1 MLTGKDHYCKPHR
14 SLCYAPVS
22 DYDERIKPSA
32 LCKRGFIDQ
41 FRYVSL
47 NMMLDSV
54 VASVMKSN
62 VPPKRMLLTVNDRR
76 AVALRTAIELWASTS
91 TGATT
96 RKRDELLHK
105 KRRAVQN
112 FFDEIA
118 KDPGDMTPLD
128 VRDWCGRMKRED
140 GKSPSAA
147 TVYARV
153 SFLSSFYAW
162 AQRELGVRSNP
173 ALLARPK
180 APKPYQT
187 ESTKS
192 WSDAELHKITST
204 IGGYATTGNLVAKR
218 DLALLL
224 MFTSTGLRREEV
236 IALRGRDV
244 QVTEEGVMIGGRVK
258 GGRYRAREVRD
269 PELKAALLDYLAT
282 AKRLHVLKTDAP
294 VWTRHDHPKLA
305 GEPLTS
311 HAFARNLK
319 LYAKEAGIEHV
330 HLHQTRHTYG
340 RIVAEET
347 GSMTA
352 TQDALDHANLSTT
365 TVYVQR
371 IAIKRDLYSSAVSR
385 RRAGLKVTG

>member
-1 MLTGKDHYCKPHR
+1 MEQ
-14 SLCYAPVS
+14 A
-22 DYDERIKPSA
+22 A
-32 LCKRGFIDQ
+32 LA
-41 FRYVSL
+41 
-47 NMMLDSV
+47 
-54 VASVMKSN
+54 VA
-62 VPPKRMLLTVNDRR
+62 DRR
-76 AVALRTAIELWASTS
+76 GVALRTAIEVWAASSTS
-91 TGATT
+91 GTT
-96 RKRDELLHK
+96 RRREELIAK
-105 KRRAVQN
+105 KRKVVGS
-112 FFDEIA
+112 FFAEVGR
-118 KDPGDMTPLD
+118 DPVEVTPLD
-128 VRDWCGRMKRED
+128 VQAWCDGMRRED
-140 GKSPSAA
+140 GRRPAAA
-147 TVYARV
+147 TLYARV

-162 AQRELGVRSNP
+162 AQRELGLRTNP

-192 WSDAELHKITST
+192 WTDEELRRITSAVAARAT
-204 IGGYATTGNLVAKR
+204 GGDVVGKR

-224 MFTSTGLRREEV
+224 MYTSTGLRREEV
-236 IALRGRDV
+236 IGLRGRDI
-244 QVTEEGVMIGGRVK
+244 QVAEDGLIIGGRVK

-269 PELKAALLDYLAT
+269 PETRAALIDYLT
-282 AKRLHVLKTDAP
+282 AAGRLHVLKSDAP

-319 LYAKEAGIEHV
+319 LYAREAGLDHV
-330 HLHQTRHTYG
+330 HLHQTRHTFG

-371 IAIKRDLYSSAVSR
+371 IAVKRDLHSAAVAR
-385 RRAGLKVTG
+385 RRKGANAE